1 MQTLYRPESRRA
13 PGAHAGGASRR
24 GGTDP
29 AAGVRPRR
37 WARALLALGLV
48 LLPAGVAAQTP
59 IADAVA
65 AFQAPAATTPAKPD
79 RALDAATWTYV
90 ATAGADWALTA
101 VCLELACHGE
111 DAPSVGLFVYGVEN
125 EKKAVALGL
134 AIDVAVVLVVREWVA
149 PDYPTL
155 ARVLLYGLS
164 AARVT
169 STTLKI
175 ADLRKN
181 ATRSGS

>member
-1 MQTLYRPESRRA
+1 MKTL
-13 PGAHAGGASRR
+13 
-24 GGTDP
+24 
-29 AAGVRPRR
+29 VL
-37 WARALLALGLV
+37 ALLLW
-48 LLPAGVAAQTP
+48 PAGVAAQTP

-65 AFQAPAATTPAKPD
+65 AFQAPAAATTKAPTYD

-101 VCLELACHGE
+101 VCLELACGDE
-111 DAPSVGLFVYGVEN
+111 PSVGLFVYGVEN
-125 EKKAVALGL
+125 EKKAVGLGL
-134 AIDVAVVLVVREWVA
+134 LIDVGLVLVVRELVA
-149 PDYPTL
+149 PEYPKL
-155 ARVLLYGLS
+155 AQVLLYTLS

-169 STTLKI
+169 VTSLKI

>member
-1 MQTLYRPESRRA
+1 MKTL
-13 PGAHAGGASRR
+13 
-24 GGTDP
+24 
-29 AAGVRPRR
+29 
-37 WARALLALGLV
+37 LLAL
-48 LLPAGVAAQTP
+48 LLWPAGVAAQTP

-65 AFQAPAATTPAKPD
+65 AFQAPAAVTTPAKPD

-111 DAPSVGLFVYGVEN
+111 DAPSVGLFVYGVEDP
-125 EKKAVALGL
+125 KKAVALGL
-134 AIDVAVVLVVREWVA
+134 AIDVAVVLAVREWVA